1 MWSWPGRKRLS
12 PFGRALATDATASRS
27 PLRLF
32 SPPITSV
39 GTEIEE
45 RAFAQY
51 GPGVEDREVVR
62 RGVNDQLVPFPCAW
76 HQQWHRPSKRSRCTI
91 SIIASDSFSGP
102 TEIVRGWTPTSHG
115 VFTDNLDR
123 TRRQLATNFESKSA
137 SLAAGAEWTDSIG
150 GHWHLKILF
159 DAAETEARSDTHSRT
174 IWIFSDMMNQTPDFD
189 IVRMLNLPR
198 NVCWS
203 EQR

>member
-1 MWSWPGRKRLS
+1 MV
-12 PFGRALATDATASRS
+12 LARQEATLTIWKGVGDRRDCIAES
-27 PLRLF
+27 LETLF
-32 SPPITSV
+32 SAYHQRWNGDRRT
-39 GTEIEE
+39 
-45 RAFAQY
+45 AFAQH

-76 HQQWHRPSKRSRCTI
+76 HQQWHRPSKRSRCPI